1 MRNEV
6 SVPSKAAAY
15 LRLSREDGDKM
26 ESDSIRTQ
34 RDMIQNYVREHSG
47 IEIVDTYID
56 DGYSG
61 TTYDRPAFQRM
72 MQDVEDRKVNCII
85 VKDLSRFGRNYIET
99 GRYLEKIFP
108 VIGVRF
114 IAINDHYDTNDEHYD
129 TDKIIIPFKNLIN
142 DAYCRDISIKI
153 RSAKESKRK
162 NGQYIA
168 AFAPYGYKKDPNDIN
183 KLLID
188 EPAAEIV
195 RMIFNWKIDGY
206 GISAMTRM
214 INEMKIDTP
223 MQYKLKQNPNFRS
236 GFRGGRNPKWDAIMI
251 QRILKNEIYTGTMIQ
266 GRTEKIN
273 YKINRFRLTDPS
285 EWARV
290 EGTHEAIIPRDMFD
304 LTKDIMSR
312 DSRTPSYVEKVYPF
326 SGYIKCGDCGG
337 SMKRRIATKPNG
349 KKYFYYVC
357 NNSGCGMHEISEKK
371 LIDAVTAAVRT
382 QISMVNDLASLI
394 NNGQL
399 KGQIYP
405 GLKPLETQIAAAEKE
420 AGRYRDLVSRL
431 YIDYQENNIELEEY
445 TEMNQRF
452 SQKAKEYETVLK
464 DLNEKKQKI
473 LSSGNQFPWL
483 ERYIRYKDEKDLDRR
498 MVVSLIDLITVYDKD
513 HIEIRFQHE
522 DEIREIIDHLTN
534 NDQETLQS

>member
-6 SVPSKAAAY
+6 NVPSKAAAY

-34 RDMIQNYVREHSG
+34 RDIIHNYVREHFG

-273 YKINRFRLTDPS
+273 YKINRFRRTDPS

-290 EGTHEAIIPRDMFD
+290 EGTHEAIISKDMFD

-312 DSRTPSYVEKVYPF
+312 DSRTPSYGEKVYLF

-337 SMKRRIATKPNG
+337 SMKRRIATKPSG
-349 KKYFYYVC
+349 KQYFYYVC
-357 NNSGCGMHEISEKK
+357 NNSGCSMHEISEKK
-371 LIDAVTAAVRT
+371 LIDAVTAAVKV
-382 QISMVNDLASLI
+382 QISMVNDLTSLI

-405 GLKPLETQIAAAEKE
+405 GLKPVEAQIAAAEKE

-431 YIDYQENNIELEEY
+431 YIDYQENNFELEEY

-483 ERYIRYKDEKDLDRR
+483 ERYIRYKDAKELDRR

-534 NDQETLQS
+534 NGQETLQS